1 LGEEQSGQIHEIGF
15 TLYMDLLERAVEALK
30 SGKTPQ
36 LDRPLDHG
44 AEIDLGLPALLPED
58 YLPDVHTRLVTYKR
72 IASAADRAELKDLQV
87 EMIDRFGLLPEPTKA
102 LFAVTELKLK
112 VQPYGIKKIEAGPKG
127 GRIVFGEQ
135 PNIDHMKLIQLV
147 QSRPKDFKL
156 DQAAGALRFTMEMN
170 DPAKR
175 LDQVGT
181 VVGQLVG

>member
-1 LGEEQSGQIHEIGF
+1 MFIGP
-15 TLYMDLLERAVEALK
+15 RA
-30 SGKTPQ
+30 G
-36 LDRPLDHG
+36 G
-44 AEIDLGLPALLPED
+44 
-58 YLPDVHTRLVTYKR
+58 
-72 IASAADRAELKDLQV
+72 AELKDLQV

-112 VQPYGIKKIEAGPKG
+112 VQPYVIKKIEAGPKG

-156 DQAAGALRFTMEMN
+156 DQAAGALRFSMEMT

-175 LDQVGT
+175 VEQVGT
-181 VVGQLVG
+181 VVARLTG